1 MGQRGASEVIQRVI
15 AVVLVGLGCCV
26 ASVSPA
32 VGQQGDGG
40 PPEVVGGS
48 PAAVGEFPFMVTIR
62 FKGDNTNQCGGT
74 LIAPRRV
81 LTAGHCVLDDRN
93 HLIVPNRIDVT
104 IGTTSLTN
112 GGRRID
118 VDLIHL
124 HPRYNPGGG
133 PNGLPPRNDLAVL
146 DLAESASETPVTVI
160 HPDESALWRQGTAS
174 TMAGWGSTRTNGN
187 GQSRDLRWATF
198 PVISDSECGS
208 SRLYGNLFDAST
220 MVCAGL
226 YAGGV
231 GGCLG
236 DSGGPLLVG
245 DGNQRRQIGI
255 TSWVSRAGCALRNK
269 PAVFTRLARYASRN
283 DRFDRATVVAPTGDT
298 VTGRNF
304 TATKEPGEPNHAGD
318 RGGAS
323 VWYRWTAPNANP
335 VTVTT
340 ARSNFDTTLAVYQ
353 GTNVAALTPIAS
365 NDNAGSSPQ
374 SRVRFT
380 PTPGVEYRIAVDGR
394 IGAIGNL
401 KLKVKQV
408 LTAPTN
414 PRQFLDQFLATWWS
428 GDRDS
433 LSAYATS
440 QALSNFTTD
449 PRDWEDYHLVWTN
462 NCLLGSSG
470 AGGCTFL
477 LTGEGIGVEF
487 LALYR
492 ETDAS
497 GHLVIYDIVFQGDT
511 G

>member
-1 MGQRGASEVIQRVI
+1 
-15 AVVLVGLGCCV
+15 
-26 ASVSPA
+26 
-32 VGQQGDGG
+32 
-40 PPEVVGGS
+40 
-48 PAAVGEFPFMVTIR
+48 MVTIR

-104 IGTTSLTN
+104 IGTTSLTT

-174 TMAGWGSTRTNGN
+174 TMAGWGSTRTNGS

-208 SRLYGNLFDAST
+208 SRLYGDLFDAST

-245 DGNQRRQIGI
+245 NGNERRQIGI
-255 TSWVSRAGCALRNK
+255 TSWVSSRGCAVRNK

-304 TATKEPGEPNHAGD
+304 TATRESGEPNHAGD

-323 VWYRWTAPNANP
+323 VWYRWTAPNADP
-335 VTVTT
+335 VTITT
-340 ARSNFDTTLAVYQ
+340 ARSNFDTTLAVYR
-353 GTNVAALTPIAS
+353 GTNVAALTPVAS
-365 NDNAGSSPQ
+365 NDNAGGSPQ

-401 KLKVKQV
+401 KLKVKPRSSGSQSSAERAV
-408 LTAPTN
+408 RAACRRYYAPNHTAPQTSRTCDQPQIRWTSECYV
-414 PRQFLDQFLATWWS
+414 PRPPAFVA
-428 GDRDS
+428 GDGGC
-433 LSAYATS
+433 A
-440 QALSNFTTD
+440 
-449 PRDWEDYHLVWTN
+449 H
-462 NCLLGSSG
+462 LLGYDWLLAVWYSSTAPSWVIRPEDTYAVDSETWYVVHLEVG
-470 AGGCTFL
+470 A
-477 LTGEGIGVEF
+477 
-487 LALYR
+487 
-492 ETDAS
+492 
-497 GHLVIYDIVFQGDT
+497 
-511 G
+511 